1 VHVLHAIHD
10 FLPRHQAGSELYAL
24 RLARA
29 QMARHH
35 VTMLCADF
43 DPAQDHGQVAWR
55 MHDGVPV
62 VEIINN
68 WRCASFEETYRSPLM
83 GARVRHALLTL
94 RPDVLHVHN
103 LLNLSFD
110 LPAFAKALGIPVVAT
125 LHDYTLVCASGG
137 QRVHKSEQHVC
148 VDIDTD
154 RCARCFTESVFYES
168 TTFGSLVNGGRSGR
182 LISRA
187 AVRARRMFP
196 VLTVRAAQVARRAGR
211 LPVTKADMDAR
222 MAAAQQVFS
231 SVDLFV
237 APSPSLARDFIR
249 FGLPAERLR
258 VSDYGM
264 PQWPAMNGR
273 AVGQPLRIGL
283 VGTLVWHKGAHV
295 LVDALRMLPAN
306 SYRATIFG
314 STDTFPAFA
323 AEVQAKAAGLP
334 IAFAGGFAP
343 DQAAAIYR
351 DIDVLVVPSLWPEN
365 SPLVIHEAFQAGV
378 AVVAARTGGIPDL
391 IEDNISGLLFET
403 GSPEDLARRLR
414 ELIEHPARVT
424 ALAAGAPRVKT
435 MEQDA
440 AEWEDA
446 YAEVIGRRVP
456 LHA

>member
-1 VHVLHAIHD
+1 
-10 FLPRHQAGSELYAL
+10 
-24 RLARA
+24 
-29 QMARHH
+29 
-35 VTMLCADF
+35 MLCADF

-68 WRCASFEETYRSPLM
+68 WRCASFEETYRSPLI

-110 LPAFAKALGIPVVAT
+110 LPAFAKELGIPVVAT

-154 RCARCFTESVFYES
+154 RCARCFTESPFYDS
-168 TTFGSLVNGGRSGR
+168 TTFGSLVNGGWSGR
-182 LISRA
+182 LISKA

-211 LPVTKADMDAR
+211 LPVTKSDLDAR
-222 MAAAQQVFS
+222 MAAARQLFG

-237 APSPSLARDFIR
+237 APSPSLARDFVR
-249 FGLPAERLR
+249 FGLPTERLR

-295 LVDALRMLPAN
+295 LVDALRTLQAH

-334 IAFAGGFAP
+334 IVFAGAFAP
-343 DQAAAIYR
+343 EQAATIYR

-378 AVVAARTGGIPDL
+378 AVVGARTGGIPDL

-403 GSPEDLARRLR
+403 GSAEDLARRLR

-424 ALAAGAPRVKT
+424 ALAARAPRVKT

-456 LHA
+456 LQV